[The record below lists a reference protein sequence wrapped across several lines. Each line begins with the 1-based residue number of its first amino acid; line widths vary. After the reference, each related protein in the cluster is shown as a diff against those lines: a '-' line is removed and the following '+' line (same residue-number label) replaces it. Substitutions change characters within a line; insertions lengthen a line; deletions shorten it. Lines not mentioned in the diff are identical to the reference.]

1 MPPIAATSRIILSVS
16 VRGSAAAIASAP
28 GIHDVQQTDVTTLWD
43 FNVAS
48 SDASTLRRSGRNEFL
63 FAPVGTEANGMTLS
77 VVSLLARLGS
87 DPWLEAGRLAALPQS
102 EATESLAHSI
112 VSMPTSRWSLQ
123 SATVIAAGSIRL
135 LPTQVPGADVRSLTP
150 EYDTKLRR
158 SFAVVI
164 ALVCIVCVV
173 ALEAGVIPRLDVSRI
188 DDSGVV
194 SPVSHQGPL
203 PIVGIR
209 GSPISEIRASVVQC
223 SQACHPA
230 GTAVA
235 SSSPAY
241 ATQ

>member
-1 MPPIAATSRIILSVS
+1 MYVQRCRYRIAIDCDVSDRQQADCNTGGTMPPIAATSRIILSVS

-48 SDASTLRRSGRNEFL
+48 SDAFTLRRSGRNEFL

-123 SATVIAAGSIRL
+123 SATVIAAGLITL
-135 LPTQVPGADVRSLTP
+135 LPTKAPGADVRSSAP
-150 EYDTKLRR
+150 EYDTQLRR
-158 SFAVVI
+158 SFAVAI
-164 ALVCIVCVV
+164 ALVCIVCVI
-173 ALEAGVIPRLDVSRI
+173 ALEAGFTPRSDLSRI
-188 DDSGVV
+188 DD
-194 SPVSHQGPL
+194 
-203 PIVGIR
+203 
-209 GSPISEIRASVVQC
+209 GS
-223 SQACHPA
+223 
-230 GTAVA
+230 VA
-235 SSSPAY
+235 SPA
-241 ATQ
+241 TTPR